1 MLLTMVAT
9 TSEMW
14 GQTRDVQ
21 ELTNANIV
29 AAGNPDGGYKDW
41 TITDN
46 NDNEW
51 NAYAIKNKHSNAT
64 SAYHYLQIKK
74 YASNTAYYIQLP
86 ELGTKIT
93 SITMT
98 VSSSNQPM
106 TGGGNIATLFFSNSN
121 STSSSGSGVVSGTG
135 ASSVTIDCTSLNLN
149 TGYITSSGAVRIWDI
164 SVSYTSGGGSTPS
177 ISADDVNI
185 AYDAMEGGIAYTINN
200 PVEGGALGAE
210 VTDGDWL
217 SLGQGTASPIAF
229 TCSAN
234 EASVARTA
242 TVRLTYTYN
251 AKAIVT
257 KDVTITQAAAP
268 VIYTT
273 IPEIFAAATA
283 TETDVHVTFDNWVV
297 SGVSTNGKNVYVTD
311 NNGNGFI
318 MYYTSDMSSTFSAGS
333 ILSGVNVS
341 CTLKLYNGA
350 AELLNV
356 VTADLTITSGGTVT
370 PANIAMADL
379 TGVNT
384 GTLLHYEDLT
394 CTSNNNKYFLTD
406 GTTSIQ
412 LYNSLYD
419 FTNPTVGN
427 TYNIT
432 GVYAQY
438 NTTKEIMP
446 RSAADIEEVLPTEP
460 SITVANATV
469 NVEAEGGEGTLTVT
483 YENITD
489 VVADVWFCNSAGTAS
504 ATYDWID
511 AEIDNQT
518 NNVEYLVNP
527 NDGEERT
534 AYFKVW
540 AYDNDL
546 NEVYSNLVSVTQA
559 EYVAPT
565 YAELP
570 FSFNGGRADI
580 EDTDGLSQEG
590 LGSDYSSDPKL
601 KFDSTGDWLLLQFSE
616 SPGTL
621 TFDIKG
627 NGFSGGTFKVQTSTD
642 GTTYTDLETY
652 DALGDTQTKEFTNL
666 DENVRYIKW
675 IYTEKSSGNVG
686 LGNIILAKVD
696 HTPSI
701 TINPGPYN
709 LNANGGDA
717 ELPVTY
723 NNMPN
728 DPQAEVVFFESNG
741 ETPLGENP
749 TWITAT
755 INNAGNVDGHID
767 ANTGAARS
775 AYFKVKGID
784 ANNSPVYSEL
794 VTINQAA
801 YTLSIVFE
809 TTSLD
814 IEAGG
819 EQDRVISFEY
829 QGLGENP
836 TFTVRQYDASG
847 ETQTTYDWLTTEI
860 TQVHKVNITVSAN
873 TGAAR
878 SAYFKVYGE
887 NGPVNTESNLV
898 TINQAAYVASYTV
911 TFDCDGGTFVPNTDF
926 ATVNESKVAGT
937 YNLPS
942 ATKDGWQFAG
952 WNDGTTTYE
961 ANAEYNVASA
971 VDFTAQWAVIT
982 TGTIY
987 FGNNGTKISAE
998 EVTGDDSM
1006 GNTWTI
1012 TSVFGSAGSSF
1023 TQSSDYAQVGSGNK
1037 PATSITFTTTLAS
1050 STNITAFSAKFGGF
1064 NGTIGDVTLK
1074 VGETTV
1080 GSGALNGTT
1089 DVVVENTSPATG
1101 TVLTVTVTNIAKG
1114 VKCYYISYTISAG
1127 SDPMIVAQNS
1137 IELSS
1142 TDTYGEFDYSIVNPV
1157 PEVNLTAS
1165 STDEWISNINVT
1177 AEKVT
1182 FVTTPNTST
1191 TDNREG
1197 TITLSYPNASNK
1209 NVTVTQSK
1217 VDYATMPFEFVG
1229 NEATIPTGVST
1240 DAGAYNT
1247 SPYLKFDATGK
1258 YLVLKLVE
1266 APVSISY
1273 DIKGNNFSGGTF
1285 KVQVSANDSEYT
1297 DVETYTSL
1305 GDTQTITLLNS
1316 DDNVRYIK
1324 WVYTKKVNG
1333 NVALGNLNVTTE
1345 LIINGDCTVDNIT
1358 ISNTEVL
1365 TIEAGSVMTITGTLT
1380 NEGDASN
1387 LIIEDGGQLIHNGNV
1402 TATLKKN
1409 VAGYNTRSVS
1419 GWYTIASPVANMDVN
1434 CATTGTYDFFAF
1446 NEENTKWLNQK
1457 VGANN
1462 ITNFEQGVGYLYANA
1477 DATVIDYLG
1486 TLIGTETEVT
1496 KPLSY
1501 ACENASYQGINLMG
1515 NPFSRN
1521 LVAGNIEIAGTP
1533 LTTYYTVEGG
1543 NELTAKTLASTP
1555 IKPGQGFMVQTT
1567 ASSQNLVFNPTS
1579 KDRSAAKVGYISIVA
1594 GNSEFTDNAFVQ
1606 VGGGN
1611 TLHKMTLSDN
1621 SSIVY
1626 VMNNGNDYAAATIDA
1641 LEGSMPVC
1649 FKANALG
1656 SYTITIEAID
1666 INADYL
1672 HLIDNFTGEDINL
1685 LLEPSYSF
1693 IASNGDRAERFT
1705 LVFRSNGSEG
1715 TTNDIFAFQNGSDIV
1730 VNGEGELQVFDVTGR
1745 MVATQHVNGVQT
1757 VNVPSQGVFIFKLNE
1772 KTQKIVVR

>member
-14 GQTRDVQ
+14 GQT
-21 ELTNANIV
+21 
-29 AAGNPDGGYKDW
+29 KDNVTVSYGWEDADDATAW
-41 TITDN
+41 TITDAITKTSGQGNTGTYAGKINTNHTYVQFNEKVNVTSFSFAFKRTSN
-46 NDNEW
+46 N
-51 NAYAIKNKHSNAT
+51 SNYNVYIET
-64 SAYHYLQIKK
+64 STDGSNWTAAETYTMSSFYNGSYLTKTK
-74 YASNTAYYIQLP
+74 TFDGNTAYYVRFHCYN
-86 ELGTKIT
+86 TT
-93 SITMT
+93 AVRYVDDVSITYT
-98 VSSSNQPM
+98 
-106 TGGGNIATLFFSNSN
+106 TGGGS
-121 STSSSGSGVVSGTG
+121 
-135 ASSVTIDCTSLNLN
+135 D
-149 TGYITSSGAVRIWDI
+149 
-164 SVSYTSGGGSTPS
+164 PS

-185 AYDAMEGGIAYTINN
+185 AYNATGGSINYTLTNATGN
-200 PVEGGALGAE
+200 VEAAI
-210 VTDGDWL
+210 TSGDWL
-217 SLGQGTASPIAF
+217 TLGTVTASEVPF

-234 EASVARTA
+234 TGAERTA
-242 TVRLTYTYN
+242 TVTLSFEG
-251 AKAIVT
+251 AADKVVT
-257 KDVTITQAAAP
+257 VTQAAVP

-273 IPEIFAAATA
+273 IPEIFAAATS
-283 TETDVHVTFDNWVV
+283 TETAVHVTFNNWVV
-297 SGVSTNGKNVYVTD
+297 SGVSTTGKNVYVTD
-311 NNGNGFI
+311 GTNGLI
-318 MYYTSDMSSTFSAGS
+318 IYYTTDMSTTFSAGNV
-333 ILSGVNVS
+333 LNGENVS

-356 VTADLTITSGGTVT
+356 DAADLTITTGGTVT
-370 PANIAMADL
+370 PASIAMADL

-384 GTLLHYEDLT
+384 GTLLHYENLT

-412 LYNSLYD
+412 LYNSLYA

-489 VVADVWFCNSAGTAS
+489 VAADVWFCNAAGTAT

-518 NNVEYLVNP
+518 NNVEYLVEP
-527 NDGEERT
+527 NDGEART

-540 AYDNDL
+540 AYDDNL
-546 NEVYSNLVSVTQA
+546 EEVYSNIVTVTQA
-559 EYVAPT
+559 EYIAPT

-580 EDTDGLSQEG
+580 EGTDGLSQEG
-590 LGSDYSSDPKL
+590 LGSDYSSAPKL

-723 NNMPN
+723 TNMPN
-728 DPQAEVVFFESNG
+728 DPQAEVIFYESNG

-784 ANNSPVYSEL
+784 ANDNAVYSEL

-801 YTLSIVFE
+801 YVLSIEFE
-809 TTSLD
+809 TASIDLA
-814 IEAGG
+814 AGG
-819 EQDRVISFEY
+819 ESDRKLSFEY
-829 QGLGENP
+829 SGLGNDPEFSVN
-836 TFTVRQYDASG
+836 RYEYDGTTPA
-847 ETQTTYDWLTTEI
+847 TYDWLTTEI
-860 TQVHKVNITVSAN
+860 TDGNKVSITVTAN

-878 SAYFKVYGE
+878 TAYFKVYGE
-887 NGPVNTESNLV
+887 NGNVNTESNLV
-898 TINQAAYVASYTV
+898 TVNQGAAGQTVSYTLI
-911 TFDCDGGTFVPNTDF
+911 TNINDLTPGYHYLIASE
-926 ATVNESKVAGT
+926 ATLDELDIMDEQKSNNRGVKS
-937 YNLPS
+937 
-942 ATKDGWQFAG
+942 
-952 WNDGTTTYE
+952 
-961 ANAEYNVASA
+961 
-971 VDFTAQWAVIT
+971 VDV
-982 TGTIY
+982 
-987 FGNNGTKISAE
+987 NNGTITLTNDYYDFVISGYE
-998 EVTGDDSM
+998 
-1006 GNTWTI
+1006 NHWTI
-1012 TSVFGSAGSSF
+1012 YDESYN
-1023 TQSSDYAQVGSGNK
+1023 QGN
-1037 PATSITFTTTLAS
+1037 
-1050 STNITAFSAKFGGF
+1050 GGF
-1064 NGTIGDVTLK
+1064 LYAASNGSNYLKTRAANSDRNSEWSIAIDNEGVATLVAQGNYTRNTMQYNSSSSIFACYSSASQSAVYLYK
-1074 VGETTV
+1074 K
-1080 GSGALNGTT
+1080 TT
-1089 DVVVENTSPATG
+1089 DTPVYYSPTEI
-1101 TVLTVTVTNIAKG
+1101 TVN
-1114 VKCYYISYTISAG
+1114 
-1127 SDPMIVAQNS
+1127 N
-1137 IELSS
+1137 
-1142 TDTYGEFDYSIVNPV
+1142 
-1157 PEVNLTAS
+1157 
-1165 STDEWISNINVT
+1165 
-1177 AEKVT
+1177 
-1182 FVTTPNTST
+1182 PNTST
-1191 TDNREG
+1191 DP
-1197 TITLSYPNASNK
+1197 ITVQNNEILELTG
-1209 NVTVTQSK
+1209 TVT
-1217 VDYATMPFEFVG
+1217 ATDP
-1229 NEATIPTGVST
+1229 A
-1240 DAGAYNT
+1240 
-1247 SPYLKFDATGK
+1247 
-1258 YLVLKLVE
+1258 
-1266 APVSISY
+1266 
-1273 DIKGNNFSGGTF
+1273 
-1285 KVQVSANDSEYT
+1285 
-1297 DVETYTSL
+1297 
-1305 GDTQTITLLNS
+1305 
-1316 DDNVRYIK
+1316 
-1324 WVYTKKVNG
+1324 
-1333 NVALGNLNVTTE
+1333 
-1345 LIINGDCTVDNIT
+1345 
-1358 ISNTEVL
+1358 
-1365 TIEAGSVMTITGTLT
+1365 
-1380 NEGDASN
+1380 N

-1402 TATLKKN
+1402 NATLKKN
-1409 VAGYNTRSVS
+1409 VAASPTWGSRGVS
-1419 GWYTIASPVANMDVN
+1419 GWYTIASPVADMAVS
-1434 CATTGTYDFFAF
+1434 CATTGDYDFFAF

-1521 LVAGNIEIAGTP
+1521 LVAGDIEIAGTP

-1555 IKPGQGFMVQTT
+1555 IKPGQGFMVQAT